1 MMHLEHENVEDQADG
16 EELKEK
22 HFDW

>member
-1 MMHLEHENVEDQADG
+1 MMHLEHENVDEQADE